1 MILLVFRRRKWNLD
15 LTCCHPKVKS
25 GLIEL
30 ETVKV
35 MRVLSKAHRSL
46 AELKGYSEIVPNKN
60 ILINAITL
68 NEAKDSS
75 EIENI
80 ITTHDE
86 LFEALSDEKYLKRCS
101 KRSFKSTKRHYGM
114 VLT

>member
-1 MILLVFRRRKWNLD
+1 MEFRLD
-15 LTCCHPKVKS
+15 MLPPKSES

-60 ILINAITL
+60 ILIKCNHA
-68 NEAKDSS
+68 
-75 EIENI
+75 
-80 ITTHDE
+80 
-86 LFEALSDEKYLKRCS
+86 
-101 KRSFKSTKRHYGM
+101 
-114 VLT
+114 